1 MDEYSRLSGNADLSR
16 IPDKVW
22 NVEKKL
28 RVGDRAQRDK
38 KRQGKKGE
46 ERSQGE
52 EDGIRYIEETA
63 SENGEEAVE
72 TEEVGYGSTGVPRRL
87 SRKVDLVI

>member
-28 RVGDRAQRDK
+28 RVGDRAERDK

-46 ERSQGE
+46 E
-52 EDGIRYIEETA
+52 
-63 SENGEEAVE
+63 
-72 TEEVGYGSTGVPRRL
+72 
-87 SRKVDLVI
+87 K